1 MGPQPFFPLL
11 APSPLMPFTYNSVPK
26 LSGLCTLKFSAAENV
41 LTTAATD
48 CWASFAPYLAN
59 VVCCPQFD
67 ATLAILLG
75 QSSKYSGEL
84 ALNSTQAEHCLS
96 DVEQILQAQGA
107 VEELHKLCSISP
119 LNLTKS
125 SCPLVE
131 VNEIERLVDSSRL
144 LDACGKINVVSEC
157 CNRVCQNAISDA
169 ARIISLK
176 GNSSLRVP
184 STTIDD
190 CKSIVL
196 RWLASKLDP
205 SSMNSVLRGL
215 SSCNINKV
223 CPLDL
228 PDMKNVTKECGN
240 AISNQTACCND
251 VESYV
256 SHLQEQSL
264 ITTLQALNC
273 AALLGTK
280 LQIANVSHNV
290 YNLCQINLKDF
301 SLQDSGCLL
310 PSLPMDATYDKS
322 YGISFVCDLNDNVAA
337 PWPSSSFLPASS
349 CTSLPAIP
357 KAPSAQTGLDVNES
371 MFTLLIALIFLGLLI

>member
-11 APSPLMPFTYNSVPK
+11 APSPLMPFTYNGAPK

-84 ALNSTQAEHCLS
+84 ALNSTQAEYCLS

-196 RWLASKLDP
+196 RWMASKLDP

-223 CPLDL
+223 CPLAL

-301 SLQDSGCLL
+301 SLQG
-310 PSLPMDATYDKS
+310 
-322 YGISFVCDLNDNVAA
+322 
-337 PWPSSSFLPASS
+337 
-349 CTSLPAIP
+349 TSLPAIP

-371 MFTLLIALIFLGLLI
+371 MFTLLIALTFLGLLI